1 MTDIYMLRELEQVRA
16 IADPLRIRILNVLC
30 EKAMTTKQVAE
41 YLGENIN
48 KLYHHVETLEGAG
61 LIKMV
66 ETRRNRGTLEK
77 YFRAVAKHF
86 TLSPVLFEVRL
97 DTEDDVS
104 ELTFSSTL
112 QATLTE
118 LKESLAKGLIKNS
131 RKKHYFARQYIK
143 TTKQKAEELSDK
155 LQEWL
160 KECEEANSENG
171 EVTYALTATFY
182 PVATKSENKAL
193 NNGSEE
199 SKSLRSSHE
208 EVSVAKKAS
217 EKTKP

>member
-1 MTDIYMLRELEQVRA
+1 MLRELEQVRA

-30 EKAMTTKQVAE
+30 EKTMTTKQVAE

-48 KLYHHVETLEGAG
+48 KLYHHVETLESAG

-66 ETRRNRGTLEK
+66 ETKRNRGTLEK
-77 YFRAVAKHF
+77 YFQAVAKHF

-104 ELTFSSTL
+104 ELTFSSAL

-118 LKESLAKGLIKNS
+118 LKESLAKGLIKTS
-131 RKKHYFARQYIK
+131 SKKHYFARQYVK
-143 TTKQKAEELSDK
+143 TSKQKAKELNDK

-160 KECEEANSENG
+160 TECEEANSENG

-182 PVATKSENKAL
+182 PVATKSEDEKSGHL
-193 NNGSEE
+193 GNGSAKVE
-199 SKSLRSSHE
+199 SSRRKTRSML
-208 EVSVAKKAS
+208 
-217 EKTKP
+217 P

>member
-48 KLYHHVETLEGAG
+48 KLYHHVETLEAAG

-118 LKESLAKGLIKNS
+118 LKESLAKGLIKKN
-131 RKKHYFARQYIK
+131 RKKHYFARQYVK

-160 KECEEANSENG
+160 KECEEANTENG
-171 EVTYALTATFY
+171 EVTYALTVTFY
-182 PVATKSENKAL
+182 PVVKEHDDKKSGPLGNGSDKVGATKEVTSSRKM
-193 NNGSEE
+193 
-199 SKSLRSSHE
+199 RSML
-208 EVSVAKKAS
+208 
-217 EKTKP
+217 P